1 MLVKQQRG
9 KDNKMPRKKEPIQ
22 LQSPEERAR
31 IEAINAKEFGGAGTT
46 RKQRESVFKGEPIT
60 TLKEEIT
67 PKRETIQLGAKEPEK
82 TGIAEFR
89 ERDTIAGKLV
99 KIATDWR
106 TTIAL
111 LATLVTAGA
120 AAVYIAS
127 RGGLAAINYVSRV
140 TARLATPEVIG
151 KVVKTSYIPGGV
163 SAVTPS
169 ISGGLATVL
178 TNPKTVAL
186 TTKLLVGIGLTLGAA
201 SLARDI
207 IGTYPFAAFGKEEAL
222 QGIGFPLNKAL
233 DAGDIEGA
241 QMILDASNELVNA
254 EPTIIDKIPYA
265 NVQKAFA
272 QYVEA
277 QATANI
283 EWQRLI
289 DERQREAVGEG
300 EFESPFEKAARE
312 REERDIQTKAD
323 IEESRRVSEETFKR
337 RQEEIQA
344 GVEARDEAER
354 IKFEEITKEREERER
369 LDTLFF
375 EAIRKRNAGIE
386 LTEEERQILIDRGV
400 DPEPIKQTPTFRR
413 KSLVQF

>member
-1 MLVKQQRG
+1 
-9 KDNKMPRKKEPIQ
+9 MPKIILGRKPTEEERAAGDVGAGETTQFEPVKKETAIEKEPEREREKPIQ
-22 LQSPEERAR
+22 L
-31 IEAINAKEFGGAGTT
+31 G
-46 RKQRESVFKGEPIT
+46 GEPVFDI
-60 TLKEEIT
+60 K
-67 PKRETIQLGAKEPEK
+67 K
-82 TGIAEFR
+82 FR
-89 ERDTIAGKLV
+89 EGDSLAAKAV
-99 KIATDWR
+99 KVATDWK

-111 LATLVTAGA
+111 LATLVTVGAGA
-120 AAVYIAS
+120 AYITS
-127 RGGLAAINYVSRV
+127 RGGLSTMRFVSRV
-140 TARLATPEVIG
+140 TAKLATPAVIG
-151 KVVKTSYIPGGV
+151 KVVKTGYIPGAV
-163 SAVTPS
+163 SAVTPT
-169 ISGGLATVL
+169 ILGGLASVL
-178 TNPKTVAL
+178 TNPKSAAL
-186 TTKLLVGIGLTLGAA
+186 TTKLLVGAGLTLGAA
-201 SLARDI
+201 ALARDI

-233 DAGDIEGA
+233 DAGDTEGA

-254 EPTIIDKIPYA
+254 APTIWDKIPYA
-265 NVQKAFA
+265 NVQRAFA

-289 DERQREAVGEG
+289 DERQKEARGEG

-323 IEESRRVSEETFKR
+323 IEESRRVSGETFKK

-386 LTEEERQILIDRGV
+386 LTEEEKQILIDRGV
-400 DPEPIKQTPTFRR
+400 DPEPIKKTSTFRR